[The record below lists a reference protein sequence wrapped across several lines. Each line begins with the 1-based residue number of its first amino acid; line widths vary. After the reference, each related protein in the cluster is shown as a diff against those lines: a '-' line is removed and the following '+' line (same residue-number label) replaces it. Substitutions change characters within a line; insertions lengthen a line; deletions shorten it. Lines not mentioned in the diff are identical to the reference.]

1 MENIIVNN
9 ESLDFSLLTLAQPT
23 GIQSGAYFTKIN
35 YKGKPLYLQ
44 TPKGL
49 TKNGFIKNGKK
60 IYTDLMFDNNDETF
74 ILLLENLE
82 TRCQELIFE
91 KGDVWFQK
99 PLDKNDIESAFTS
112 PMRVYKSGKFYL
124 VRANVKINTTT
135 NIPNIKIYDENENSL
150 TVDDITNET
159 NIISIIEIQGI
170 KFTSR
175 NFQIEIELKQIM
187 TMNTDILFENC
198 VIKKQV
204 KNSNDE
210 KQKILETLSENI
222 VNETIQIEKVETNNK
237 EIVLENN
244 ENKNNLVNIVDN
256 EIKKELSVDDDNSE
270 YDTSDD
276 EDEDD
281 YEHKPLITL
290 GDEINILFTK
300 KNNEKTQELEELEL
314 AVNDFVEED
323 TNELKE
329 VELDN
334 VDSLESIQLKRPN
347 QVYYEIYKQ
356 ARKKAKQAKK
366 EAVIAF
372 LEAKNIKKTYML
384 DDLDDSDESDIDEL
398 LYNE

>member
-1 MENIIVNN
+1 MENIILNN
-9 ESLDFSLLTLAQPT
+9 DSLDFSLLTLAQPT

-256 EIKKELSVDDDNSE
+256 EIEKELSADDDNSE
-270 YDTSDD
+270 YDTSD
-276 EDEDD
+276 DEDD

-356 ARKKAKQAKK
+356 ARNKAKQAKK
-366 EAVIAF
+366 EAVVAF

-398 LYNE
+398 IYNE